1 MTKKDKQIALFM
13 GKQIRRVW
21 NKTSSPYNNPTYGVV
36 KMVVLSGL
44 EMSQSVCG
52 RILIET

>member
-21 NKTSSPYNNPTYGVV
+21 NKTSSPYNNSTYGVV